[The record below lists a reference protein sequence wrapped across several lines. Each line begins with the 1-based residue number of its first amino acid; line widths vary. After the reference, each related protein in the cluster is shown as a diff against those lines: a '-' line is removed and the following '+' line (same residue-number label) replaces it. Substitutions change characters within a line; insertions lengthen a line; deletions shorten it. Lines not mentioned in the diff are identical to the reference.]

1 MKLTK
6 ETLVK
11 LIKEEMS
18 KINEAEEETAELGKA
33 RGVGAGEFKTGL
45 SKQATKASEEFK
57 GITDSERAIFKQAT
71 EILKKYA
78 QVDNLAAGQAVALL
92 KRAVGPLKKVI
103 QKKSGDKTSPE
114 ET

>member
-18 KINEAEEETAELGKA
+18 KINEAGEETAELGKA
-33 RGVGAGEFKTGL
+33 KGIGAGEFKTGL
-45 SKQATKASEEFK
+45 AKQASKASEEFE
-57 GITDSERAIFKQAT
+57 GITNAERAIFKQAT

-78 QVDNLAAGQAVALL
+78 QVDNLAAGQAISLL
-92 KRAVGPLKKVI
+92 KRVVEPFKKAI
-103 QKKSGDKTSPE
+103 KKKSGGKPPSE
-114 ET
+114 EA